1 MSEASAPPLTLP
13 DTLQQRLERVAAARG
28 ESLSAMVQ
36 TVLSRFLE
44 DAERRAP
51 KLDEVVA
58 KLRTLEPALR
68 ERSVSAVWVFGSVA
82 RGDATRDSDIDVAI
96 DYDVGSRFSLLD
108 LVHLKDVLGSEL
120 GHPVDVLTRNGL
132 KPLIAQSAAE
142 DMVRVY

>member
-1 MSEASAPPLTLP
+1 MSEAFAPLVELP
-13 DTLQQRLERVAAARG
+13 DTLRQRLERVAAARG
-28 ESLSAMVQ
+28 EPVSAMVE
-36 TVLSRFLE
+36 TVLSRFVD

-51 KLDEVVA
+51 KLDDVVA

-96 DYDVGSRFSLLD
+96 DYDEGSRFSLLD
-108 LVHLKDVLGSEL
+108 LVHLKDVLGQEL
-120 GHPVDVLTRNGL
+120 GHPVDVLTRNAL
-132 KPLIAQSAAE
+132 KPLIARSAAE

>member
-1 MSEASAPPLTLP
+1 MSEASAPLVELP
-13 DTLQQRLERVAAARG
+13 DTLRQRLERVAAVRG
-28 ESLSAMVQ
+28 ETLTAMVE
-36 TVLSRFLE
+36 TVLSRFLD

-68 ERSVSAVWVFGSVA
+68 ERAVSAVWVFGSVA

-96 DYDVGSRFSLLD
+96 DYDEGSRFSLLD
-108 LVHLKDVLGSEL
+108 LVHLKDVLGQEL
-120 GHPVDVLTRNGL
+120 GYRVDVLTRNAL
-132 KPLIAQSAAE
+132 KPLIARSAAE